1 MPDNSDE
8 TDRLLAAAAQGN
20 QADWG
25 ELLDRHRARL
35 RRMLALRLD
44 QRLQGRVDPSDVL
57 QDTFLEATQ
66 RLPEYLRQPD
76 MPFYLW
82 LRFLAGQRLLITHR
96 RQLGAQQRDAGREV
110 SLYRGAMPE
119 ASSAALA
126 ARLLGREGRP
136 SEIAVRAEIKL
147 RLQEALN

>member
-1 MPDNSDE
+1 MMPAMADNSSE
-8 TDRLLAAAAQGN
+8 TNDCLRRAAEG
-20 QADWG
+20 DGREWG
-25 ELLDRHRARL
+25 ELLDRHRTRL

-96 RQLGAQQRDAGREV
+96 RH
-110 SLYRGAMPE
+110 
-119 ASSAALA
+119 LA
-126 ARLLGREGRP
+126 ARQR
-136 SEIAVRAEIKL
+136 
-147 RLQEALN
+147 

>member
-1 MPDNSDE
+1 M
-8 TDRLLAAAAQGN
+8 AADAAQTDLLLRSAARGS

-25 ELLDRHRARL
+25 ALLDRHRARL

-44 QRLQGRVDPSDVL
+44 HRLQGRVDPSDVI
-57 QDTFLEATQ
+57 QETYLEATQ

-96 RQLGAQQRDAGREV
+96 RHLAAHQRDAGREV

-126 ARLLGREGRP
+126 ARLLRP
-136 SEIAVRAEIKL
+136 
-147 RLQEALN
+147 